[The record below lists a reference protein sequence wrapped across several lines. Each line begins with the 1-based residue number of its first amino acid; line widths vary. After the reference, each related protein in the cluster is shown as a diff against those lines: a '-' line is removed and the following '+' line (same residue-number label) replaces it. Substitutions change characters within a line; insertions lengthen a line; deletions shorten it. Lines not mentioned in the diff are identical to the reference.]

1 MLAPLFEA
9 SVQRLEGG
17 KMNKEIQSVLRFGT
31 LLPVVV
37 AGLSFS
43 STAVAQ
49 EETPIF
55 EEIVVTV
62 QRREQSLMDV
72 PVAVSAISGAQI
84 EAAGIKDMFDLQQN
98 VVGLIVG
105 QSQTSTSTNFSI
117 RGVGSTANNF
127 GVESS
132 VGMYVD
138 GVYRSRQSSLV
149 NDLADIETVEVA
161 RGPQG
166 TLFGKN
172 TASGAIIIRTR
183 QPSQDKEA
191 FIDVSAGDYGLFRV
205 SAGSNFSLS
214 DNVAMRATFFGS
226 QRDGYVDDAVRG
238 SDFYNDR
245 DRWGGRL
252 QLGVNEPGDDF
263 NMRIIADYA
272 EIDEVCCA
280 AISQVDGLVSQAS
293 LPTGIP
299 EFGSDAVIMAFGG
312 TIYTDFPYP
321 PGFFPPNVVT
331 DTGFEDYLVSY
342 DEVPNSTNED
352 AGLSVEFNKGLGDS
366 TTLTS
371 ITAYRTFDTFDTI
384 DADFTNIPL
393 ISRTNEAEIESFS
406 QELRLAGEF
415 GEGSN
420 YVVGAYYFA
429 QEIDQ
434 VTFTGDAS
442 GQLGLL
448 GTYLDAVEP
457 DLVDAVTLVNT
468 VNGLVGPPY
477 PPAGIAFPAGVNST
491 DLVTQDQDGWA
502 VFGQVDWALSDKFT
516 VTLGARYTDETK
528 KIKAVYDQTAQGP
541 AIDIDALTFIGCQ
554 LQGLCP
560 GVPNFADPATVAIF
574 LPFGANAWG
583 MYEFPP
589 FSPRP
594 DLDDQLSDDQT
605 TGTVKLTWFP
615 SDSTMLYA
623 SWSTGFK
630 SGGTNTER
638 ISQAFDPI
646 FGAETSESIE
656 IGLKGQYGP
665 VQLTVAVY
673 DVEYDDF
680 QEQTFTGT
688 GFNLQNAGKLSTS
701 GIELEMLWR
710 PTDSTE
716 IQAHYSHNEG
726 EYDEYLAGTCWD
738 TYLFHAGP
746 DVSDPGSG
754 GDPDAEVCDRTG
766 FEIPYN
772 PEDRAFLALTQDIQ
786 LGTNTSMFIRG
797 EYSYMSSQFT
807 DGDLDPF
814 TKQDSFEIVN
824 LRLGFNFERINS
836 NLTVW
841 GRNITDERYFHG
853 SFDQPIGL
861 GRMNSYP
868 AEPATY
874 GVTFRKNFD

>member
-1 MLAPLFEA
+1 M
-9 SVQRLEGG
+9 S
-17 KMNKEIQSVLRFGT
+17 MDIQSNWRLGV
-31 LLPVVV
+31 LLPVAA
-37 AGLSFS
+37 AGLAFS
-43 STAVAQ
+43 STVSAQ
-49 EETPIF
+49 DDEAIF

-62 QRREQSLMDV
+62 QRREQSIMDV
-72 PVAVSAISGAQI
+72 PVAVSALSGEQI
-84 EAAGIKDMFDLQQN
+84 QAAGIKDMFDLQQN

-149 NDLADIETVEVA
+149 NDLSDIETVEVA

-172 TASGAIIIRTR
+172 TASGAIIIRTQR
-183 QPSQDKEA
+183 PSQDRNA
-191 FIDVSAGDYGLFRV
+191 FIEVTGGDLGLVRLSA
-205 SAGSNFSLS
+205 ASNFSLT
-214 DNVAMRATFFGS
+214 DNTAMRATVFAS
-226 QRDGYVDDAVRG
+226 QRDGYVDDLNFG
-238 SDFYNDR
+238 DDFYNDR
-245 DRWGGRL
+245 DRWGARL
-252 QLGVNEPGDDF
+252 QLGVNELGDDF

-272 EIDEVCCA
+272 EIDETCCVA
-280 AISQVDGLVSQAS
+280 VSQVDGLVAQRS
-293 LPTGIP
+293 LPAP
-299 EFGSDAVIMAFGG
+299 VLPDDAGSDLVIAGMGG
-312 TIYTDFPYP
+312 TIFTDFPYP
-321 PGFFPPNVVT
+321 PGFFPPNVQLGV
-331 DTGFEDYLVSY
+331 GFDDYLVSY
-342 DEVPNSTNED
+342 DSVPQSTNED
-352 AGLSVEFNKGLGDS
+352 MGLSADLNWSIGDS
-366 TTLTS
+366 STLTS
-371 ITAYRTFDTFDTI
+371 ITAFRTFDTFDTI

-393 ISRTNEAEIESFS
+393 ISRTNEAEIESIS
-406 QELRLAGEF
+406 QEFRLTGEF
-415 GEGSN
+415 GEGSS
-420 YVVGAYYFA
+420 YVVGAYYFS

-434 VTFTGDAS
+434 VTFTGDPS
-442 GQLGLL
+442 GPLGLL
-448 GTYLDAVEP
+448 GIYLDQVES
-457 DLVDAVTLVNT
+457 DLVDAVTLVNM
-468 VNGLVGPPY
+468 VNGLAGPPY
-477 PPAGIAFPAGVNST
+477 PPAGVAFPAGVNSV
-491 DLVTQDQDGWA
+491 DNVSQDQDGWA
-502 VFGQVDWALSDKFT
+502 VFGQVDWSLSDKFML
-516 VTLGARYTDETK
+516 TLGARYTDETK
-528 KIKAVYDQTAQGP
+528 KIKALYEQTAQGP
-541 AIDIDALTFIGCQ
+541 QPDVDALKFIGCQ

-560 GVPNFADPATVAIF
+560 GVPNFADPATVAVFI
-574 LPFGANAWG
+574 PFGFNAWG

-638 ISQAFDPI
+638 ISPAFDPI
-646 FGAETSESIE
+646 FDAETSQSIE
-656 IGLKGQYGP
+656 LGLKGQYGP
-665 VQLTVAVY
+665 VQLKVAIY

-688 GFNLQNAGKLSTS
+688 GFNLQNAGKLSTN

-716 IQAHYSHNEG
+716 IQANYSHNEG
-726 EYDEYLAGTCWD
+726 EYDEFLAGTCWD
-738 TYLFHAGP
+738 TYLFHAGG
-746 DVSDPGSG
+746 SDPGSG

-772 PEDRAFLALTQDIQ
+772 PEDRAFVALTQEID
-786 LGTNTSMFIRG
+786 LGTNTSMFVRG
-797 EYSYMSSQFT
+797 EYSYTSSQFT

-814 TKQDSFEIVN
+814 TRQDSFEIVN
-824 LRLGFNFERINS
+824 LRLGFNFDRIGS
-836 NLTVW
+836 SLTLW

-868 AEPATY
+868 AQPATY
-874 GVTFRKNFD
+874 GVTWQSNFD